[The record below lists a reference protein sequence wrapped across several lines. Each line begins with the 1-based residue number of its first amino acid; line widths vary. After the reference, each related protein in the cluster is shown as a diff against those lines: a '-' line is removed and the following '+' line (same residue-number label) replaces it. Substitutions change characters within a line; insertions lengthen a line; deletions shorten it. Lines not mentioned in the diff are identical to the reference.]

1 MPAPVERILN
11 TLNVFRGII
20 GGTVLVVFAVFAF
33 STGGWTG
40 WVIGAC
46 LLGAAVYAF
55 IWPFRWPKYR
65 PPDR

>member
-1 MPAPVERILN
+1 MDRILN

-20 GGTVLVVFAVFAF
+20 GGVVLVVFAGVAF

-46 LLGAAVYAF
+46 LLAAALYAF
-55 IWPFRWPKYR
+55 VWPFRWPKYG
-65 PPDR
+65 PPDS